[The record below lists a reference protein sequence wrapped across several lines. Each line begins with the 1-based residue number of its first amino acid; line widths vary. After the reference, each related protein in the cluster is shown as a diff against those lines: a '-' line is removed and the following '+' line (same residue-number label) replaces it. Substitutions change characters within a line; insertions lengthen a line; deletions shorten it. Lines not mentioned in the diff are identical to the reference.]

1 MFTKKDYLYG
11 KCSHREYYAQMVKA
25 TNAKDMVVSYWGLE
39 KLQKAYNEDQCLNT
53 LPIKEWDILA
63 ERLVIGPLLT
73 FSDLGDMNTL
83 SNRVCVLK
91 EAARQVVNEKNV
103 KNQIIG

>member
-11 KCSHREYYAQMVKA
+11 KCSHREYYAQMVEA

-63 ERLVIGPLLT
+63 ERLVIGPFLT
-73 FSDLGDMNTL
+73 FRDLGDMNTL

-91 EAARQVVNEKNV
+91 EAARQVVNEKM
-103 KNQIIG
+103 